1 MTSEASSLYDV
12 AIIGGGPAGMM
23 AALSVKKHHPDYSV
37 IIIEKTAELGK
48 KLTIAGA
55 GRGNLTNVH
64 LKDNPASMY
73 HGDKDLLISV
83 FQQFSYENIIAFFTE
98 LGIPLYEEKKTER
111 GKIFPSIDHAKTI
124 RNIIVDELSRVH
136 VVVKTMCEVKEIT
149 YLNTFWDIVATDGT
163 VQAKRIILTTGGKT
177 YPAFGSDGFGYEL
190 AKKCGHTI
198 ISPVPSAVS
207 IVSKNPFSH
216 HLQGEKMNLGVSVFI
231 DGNMIEQTV
240 GDVLF
245 TNYGLSGSAIFDVS
259 RAISTRINRDGKEG
273 VTVRVSFFPSET
285 PKSVMHMLE
294 ERWNTHPEKLVSHSL
309 WGLCTEKLASAV
321 CIVASLPKE
330 KKVSELTDAEKKH
343 IVAILTSF
351 DVEVTAT
358 RGWNEAEFT
367 VGGIAGNEI
376 DARTLASKQAKQ
388 LYFAG
393 EILDVDGPIGGYNL
407 SWAWASGWVSG
418 KVQ

>member
-1 MTSEASSLYDV
+1 MTSESSSLYDV
-12 AIIGGGPAGMM
+12 AIIGGGPAGAM
-23 AALSVKKHHPDYSV
+23 AALSAKKHHPDYSV
-37 IIIEKTAELGK
+37 VILEKTAELGK

-55 GRGNLTNVH
+55 GRGNLTNVY

-73 HGDKDLLISV
+73 HGDKDLLASV
-83 FQQFSYENIIAFFTE
+83 FQQFSYENIITFFSE

-111 GKIFPSIDHAKTI
+111 GKIFPLIDHAKTV

-136 VVVKTMCEVKEIT
+136 VVVKTMCEVKEIAH
-149 YLNTFWDIVATDGT
+149 LNTFWDITTTDGT

-190 AKKCGHTI
+190 AKKFGHTI
-198 ISPVPSAVS
+198 ISPVPSAVP
-207 IVSKNPFSH
+207 IVSKNPLSH
-216 HLQGEKMNLGVSVFI
+216 YLQGEKMNIAASVFI
-231 DGNMIEQTV
+231 DGKMMEQTV

-245 TNYGLSGSAIFDVS
+245 TNYGLSGSAILDIS
-259 RAISTRINRDGKEG
+259 RAISPRINRDGKQG
-273 VTVRVSFFPSET
+273 VAVQLSFFPTYTSEQ
-285 PKSVMHMLE
+285 VMDIFQ
-294 ERWNTHPEKLVSHSL
+294 ERWNKYPEKLVSHSL

-321 CIVASLPKE
+321 CIIASLPKD
-330 KKVSELTDAEKKH
+330 KKVSELSDAEKKF
-343 IVAILTSF
+343 IVTILTSF
-351 DVEVTAT
+351 DAEVTAT

-376 DARTLASKQAKQ
+376 DARTLASKKAKQ